1 MARQFVDF
9 GRSWNMRIPVPY
21 AALVRDGDRAWA
33 TGQLAL
39 DEAGQVLA
47 PDDLMAQAA
56 IILDYIDDTLSTG
69 ALERDDVSR
78 LVLYC
83 AEHAAARRDEVKA
96 LFVEAFP
103 HRPLIEMVSVPHFY
117 YDGIL
122 LEVDVF
128 CAPSEPMVEED
139 LPGGGKLRFV
149 READM
154 ELFNLSA
161 PADTLGQ
168 ALGAA
173 MSRHS
178 LSPERL
184 LSGWGVSPEPA
195 LESIPAQV
203 APRLPGF
210 FSGALMPCFL
220 GDDLAH
226 LYLTFAR
233 APIQLIE
240 RRESRVRLHLARTAD
255 LAYLDARYLGASGG
269 EAASLA
275 KQTEVVMDGLAR
287 LLDEAGLT
295 FRDVVKSTA
304 FYAGADNPEALHANL
319 AVRNRYYNTPGPAS
333 TGVPIA
339 RMADLGSKVR
349 VELIAKPRS

>member
-1 MARQFVDF
+1 MTRQFVDF

-21 AALVRDGDRAWA
+21 AALVRDGAQAWA

-39 DEAGQVLA
+39 GPDGQVLA
-47 PDDLMAQAA
+47 PDDLLAQAE
-56 IILDYIDDTLSTG
+56 ITLGYIDETLAGGDLS
-69 ALERDDVSR
+69 RDEVSR

-83 AEHAAARRDEVKA
+83 ADHDHDRRAALKA
-96 LFVEAFP
+96 FFVEAFP

-117 YDGIL
+117 YPGIL
-122 LEVDVF
+122 LEADVF
-128 CAPSEPMVEED
+128 CAPSTPMAEED
-139 LPGGGKLRFV
+139 LPEGGKLRYV
-149 READM
+149 REEGM
-154 ELFNLSA
+154 ELLNVSA
-161 PADTLGQ
+161 PAGSIGR

-173 MSRHS
+173 MSRHG

-184 LSGWGVSPEPA
+184 LSGWGVAPEPV
-195 LESIPAQV
+195 LDQIPAQV

-226 LYLTFAR
+226 LYLTFGTG
-233 APIQLIE
+233 QVELVE
-240 RRESRVRLHLARTAD
+240 RREVPVRLHLARTGD
-255 LAYLDARYLGASGG
+255 LAYLDARYLGATG

-275 KQTEVVMDGLAR
+275 EQTEVVMDGLAR
-287 LLDEAGLT
+287 LLAEAGLG
-295 FRDVVKSTA
+295 FEDVVKSTT

-319 AVRNRYYNTPGPAS
+319 EVRNRYYPAPGPAS

-339 RMADLGSKVR
+339 RMADMGSKVR
-349 VELIAKPRS
+349 VELIAKKRG